1 VAEPGP
7 LVPIEDPTDPR
18 LTEYRDLT
26 DQDLRRRIESEHAI
40 MVVEGRLAVERLVDS
55 GHSIRSL
62 LVDDHQL
69 HSSAGLVAAVRTC
82 GAPVYVG
89 SRPVVAATVGFNLH
103 RGVVAVADRPASA
116 DAASVLLRAARSPT
130 SEGRLSLVAVLE
142 GLNDHE
148 NIGAVF
154 RNAAAFGVGAVLL
167 DPSCA
172 DPLYRRSIRVSM
184 GHVLRVP
191 FARLT
196 PWPEALELVR
206 DAGYLVAA
214 LSPHPEDGS
223 SDPPAVTLGELASLV
238 VDRPAGVTGVALVLG
253 AEGPG
258 LSAATLAAS
267 DRVVRI
273 PMAQGADSLNVAT
286 AAAVAFDRVANP

>member
-1 VAEPGP
+1 
-7 LVPIEDPTDPR
+7 
-18 LTEYRDLT
+18 
-26 DQDLRRRIESEHAI
+26 
-40 MVVEGRLAVERLVDS
+40 
-55 GHSIRSL
+55 
-62 LVDDHQL
+62 
-69 HSSAGLVAAVRTC
+69 
-82 GAPVYVG
+82 
-89 SRPVVAATVGFNLH
+89 
-103 RGVVAVADRPASA
+103 
-116 DAASVLLRAARSPT
+116 
-130 SEGRLSLVAVLE
+130 
-142 GLNDHE
+142 
-148 NIGAVF
+148 VF